1 MMRRLLGVAALL
13 VVVAAVPG
21 AAGEPTQR
29 TWHGNQI
36 HLYGA
41 QAAGRYGTG
50 VTVAVL
56 DGWIARTP
64 PDFEGRVL
72 AGADCRS
79 GTCRSGMTRENCGMH
94 HGTHVAGT
102 VAASNLG
109 VAPRATI

>member
-1 MMRRLLGVAALL
+1 MLRRLLGVAALL
-13 VVVAAVPG
+13 AVLPAVPG
-21 AAGEPTQR
+21 SAGEPTQQ
-29 TWHGNQI
+29 TWYGNQI

-41 QAAGRYGTG
+41 QAAGRSGAG

-56 DGWIARTP
+56 DGWIDRTH

-79 GTCRSGMTRENCGMH
+79 GTCRPGMTHENCGMH

-102 VAASNLG
+102 VAASN
-109 VAPRATI
+109 VASRRE